1 MCRVMEVSHSAYY
14 EWNQKPEAEEMQVP
28 SPLEKRMTKLFED
41 HKQRLGSRRMKTEL
55 HKEGFIV
62 GRFKVRRL
70 MAKQGLIARYPRRFR
85 VTTDSNHCE
94 PIAPNILERQ
104 FEVHKPNKVWTTDVT
119 YIWTLQGWMY
129 LAVVMDLFNREIV
142 GWSVDDHMK
151 TSLCINALQM
161 AYQRRKPTEG
171 LVHHSDRGSQYASK
185 EYRQQLGA
193 MGMVASMSR
202 KGNCWDN
209 APTERFFRSL
219 KYEELNYERFRQKS
233 EAKLCVL
240 DYLAYYNSRRPHSM
254 LGNISPMEY
263 RGNYF
268 KKAA

>member
-1 MCRVMEVSHSAYY
+1 MEVSHSAYY
-14 EWNQKPEAEEMQVP
+14 EWNQKPEAEEMQTP
-28 SPLEKRMTKLFED
+28 SPLEKCMTKLFED
-41 HKQRLGSRRMKTEL
+41 HKQRLGSRRMRTEL
-55 HKEGFIV
+55 HKKGFV
-62 GRFKVRRL
+62 AGRFKVRRL

-85 VTTDSNHCE
+85 VTTDSNHSE